1 MSEITTL
8 ETTPEVKEEITLTG
22 KAINEVKKIMAENNI
37 PGDFN
42 LRIGVKGGG
51 CSGLSYTLGFDTDIK
66 ETDKILHKDNVKIA
80 VDWKSI
86 LYLAGTTIDYTD
98 GLTGKGFVFNNP
110 LAKKTCGCGS
120 SFGV

>member
-8 ETTPEVKEEITLTG
+8 EKPQVQEEITLTE
-22 KAINEVKKIMAENNI
+22 KAIAEVRKIMAENNI
-37 PGDFN
+37 PDDFS
-42 LRIGVKGGG
+42 LRVGVKGGG
-51 CSGLSYTLGFDTDIK
+51 CSGLSYTLGFDSDIK
-66 ETDKILHKDNVKIA
+66 ETDKILYRDNLKIA

-86 LYLAGTTIDYTD
+86 LYLSGTTIDYTD

>member
-1 MSEITTL
+1 M
-8 ETTPEVKEEITLTG
+8 EEIKTIGAAAVTDGIALTD
-22 KAINEVKKIMAENNI
+22 KAVGEVKKIMKENSI
-37 PGDFN
+37 PEDYV

-51 CSGLSYTLGFDTDIK
+51 CSGLSYTLGFDQEVKDTDNILELSGIK
-66 ETDKILHKDNVKIA
+66 VA

-86 LYLAGTTIDYTD
+86 LYLTGTTVDYTD

-110 LAKKTCGCGS
+110 SAKKTCGCGS

>member
-8 ETTPEVKEEITLTG
+8 ENPQVQEEITLTE
-22 KAINEVKKIMAENNI
+22 KAIGEVRKIMAENNI
-37 PGDFN
+37 PDDFS
-42 LRIGVKGGG
+42 LRVGVKGGG
-51 CSGLSYTLGFDTDIK
+51 CSGLSYTLGFDSDIK
-66 ETDKILHKDNVKIA
+66 ETDKILYRDDLKIA

-98 GLTGKGFVFNNP
+98 GLAGKGFVFNNP

>member
-1 MSEITTL
+1 M
-8 ETTPEVKEEITLTG
+8 EEIKTITDSETKDDISLTS
-22 KAINEVKKIMAENNI
+22 KAVSEVKKIMEENSI
-37 PGDFN
+37 PDDYG

-51 CSGLSYTLGFDTDIK
+51 CSGLSYTLGFDGEQRDSDNIIDI
-66 ETDKILHKDNVKIA
+66 EGVKIF

-86 LYLAGTTIDYTD
+86 LYLKGTTIDYSD

-110 LAKKTCGCGS
+110 SAKRTCGCGS

>member
-1 MSEITTL
+1 MSEITTI
-8 ETTPEVKEEITLTG
+8 ENPQVTEEITITE

-37 PGDFN
+37 PEDYS
-42 LRIGVKGGG
+42 LRVGVKGGG
-51 CSGLSYTLGFDTDIK
+51 CSGLSYTLGFDSDIK
-66 ETDKILHKDNVKIA
+66 ETDKKMDREGIKII

-86 LYLAGTTIDYTD
+86 LYLSGTTIDYTD